1 MGIGQDN
8 PYCPLIANLSSQEKG
23 QVMSK
28 RAIIVV
34 DIQNDYFPGGK
45 YELVGI
51 DKAAQN
57 AARVIEAAR
66 EKGDRV
72 IHVQHIFPSQ
82 DAPFFTP
89 GSAGIEINPV
99 VAPREDE
106 TVVVKNYPNS
116 FLKTKLK
123 EMLDADEIE
132 DVVVVGAMSHM
143 CIDATT
149 RAASDFGYKT
159 TVVQDACATRDL
171 EHEGVTVPAA
181 SVHAAMMS
189 ALGFAYATITD
200 TEAYVAQ

>member
-1 MGIGQDN
+1 MPIVHSLQ
-8 PYCPLIANLSSQEKG
+8 PEQPEKG
-23 QVMSK
+23 LVMSK
-28 RAIIVV
+28 RAVVVV
-34 DIQNDYFPGGK
+34 DLQNDYFPGGK

-51 DKAAQN
+51 DKAAEN
-57 AARVIEAAR
+57 AARVIKAAR

-89 GSAGIEINPV
+89 DSEGSEINSV
-99 VAPREDE
+99 VIPREGE
-106 TVVVKNYPNS
+106 TVVVKNHPNS
-116 FLKTKLK
+116 FLKTGLK
-123 EMLDADEIE
+123 EILDADGIE

-159 TVVQDACATRDL
+159 TVIQDACATRNL
-171 EHEGVTVPAA
+171 EHEGVIVPAA

-200 TEAYVAQ
+200 TDAYTTQ

>member
-1 MGIGQDN
+1 
-8 PYCPLIANLSSQEKG
+8 
-23 QVMSK
+23 MSK
-28 RAIIVV
+28 RAIVVV
-34 DIQNDYFPGGK
+34 DIQKDYFPSGK
-45 YELVGI
+45 FELVGVEQ
-51 DKAAQN
+51 AAAN

-66 EKGDRV
+66 GKGDRV
-72 IHVQHIFPSQ
+72 IHIQHIFPSQ

-89 GSAGIEINPV
+89 DSEGSEISPV
-99 VAPREDE
+99 VAPRANE

-116 FLKTKLK
+116 FLKTDLK
-123 EMLDADEIE
+123 AILDADGIE
-132 DVVVVGAMSHM
+132 EVVVVGAMSHM

-171 EHEGVTVPAA
+171 EFGGVTVPAA

-200 TEAYVAQ
+200 TDRWIAG

>member
-1 MGIGQDN
+1 
-8 PYCPLIANLSSQEKG
+8 
-23 QVMSK
+23 MSK
-28 RAIIVV
+28 RAIVVV
-34 DIQNDYFPGGK
+34 DIQNDYLPGGK

-51 DKAAQN
+51 HKAAEN

-66 EKGDRV
+66 QKGDRV

-89 GSAGIEINPV
+89 DSEGSKINPV
-99 VAPREDE
+99 VTPRDGE
-106 TVVVKNYPNS
+106 TVVVKNHPNS
-116 FLKTKLK
+116 FLKTELR
-123 EMLDADEIE
+123 EILDADGIE

-171 EHEGVTVPAA
+171 EHEGITVPAA
-181 SVHAAMMS
+181 SVQAAMMS

-200 TEAYVAQ
+200 TDAYTAQ

>member
-1 MGIGQDN
+1 
-8 PYCPLIANLSSQEKG
+8 
-23 QVMSK
+23 MSN
-28 RAIIVV
+28 RAIVVV

-51 DKAAQN
+51 DKAAAN

-72 IHVQHIFPSQ
+72 IHIQHIFSSQ
-82 DAPFFTP
+82 GAPFFTP
-89 GSAGIEINPV
+89 DSEGITINPA

-106 TVVVKNYPNS
+106 TVVVKNHPNA
-116 FLKTKLK
+116 FLKTELK
-123 EMLDADEIE
+123 EILDADGI
-132 DVVVVGAMSHM
+132 DHVVVVGAMSHM
-143 CIDATT
+143 CIDATV
-149 RAASDFGYKT
+149 RAASDYGYKT

-171 EHEGVTVPAA
+171 EHEGITVPAA

-200 TEAYVAQ
+200 TKAYTAK

>member
-1 MGIGQDN
+1 
-8 PYCPLIANLSSQEKG
+8 
-23 QVMSK
+23 MSK
-28 RAIIVV
+28 RAIVVV
-34 DIQNDYFPGGK
+34 DLQNDYFAGGK

-51 DKAAQN
+51 DKAAEN

-66 EKGDRV
+66 AKGDRV
-72 IHVQHIFPSQ
+72 IHVQHIFPSP
-82 DAPFFTP
+82 DAPFFAP
-89 GSAGIEINPV
+89 DSEGSKINPL
-99 VAPREDE
+99 VAPREGE
-106 TVVVKNYPNS
+106 TVVVKNHPNS
-116 FLKTKLK
+116 FLKTELK
-123 EMLDADEIE
+123 QILDADGIE

-149 RAASDFGYKT
+149 RAASDFGYRT

-171 EHEGVTVPAA
+171 EHEGVTVPAS

>member
-1 MGIGQDN
+1 
-8 PYCPLIANLSSQEKG
+8 
-23 QVMSK
+23 MSK

-34 DIQNDYFPGGK
+34 DLQNDYFPGGK

-51 DKAAQN
+51 EEAAAN

-66 EKGDRV
+66 EKGERV
-72 IHVQHIFPSQ
+72 IHVQHIFPSH

-89 GSAGIEINPV
+89 DSDGIGINPV
-99 VAPREDE
+99 VAPREGE
-106 TVVVKNYPNS
+106 TVVVKNHPNS
-116 FLKTKLK
+116 FLETDLK
-123 EMLDADEIE
+123 QILDADGVS

-149 RAASDFGYKT
+149 RAASDFGYKV
-159 TVVQDACATRDL
+159 TVIQDACATRDL

-189 ALGFAYATITD
+189 ALGFAYATIGDTD
-200 TEAYVAQ
+200 SFVGQ

>member
-1 MGIGQDN
+1 MVKNQVDA
-8 PYCPLIANLSSQEKG
+8 YLSSHRNAEPQQKG
-23 QVMSK
+23 QAMSK
-28 RAIIVV
+28 RAIVVV

-51 DKAAQN
+51 DKAAAN

-72 IHVQHIFPSQ
+72 IHVQHIFPTQ

-89 GSAGIEINPV
+89 DSEGIEINPA
-99 VAPREDE
+99 VAPREGE
-106 TVVVKNYPNS
+106 TVVI
-116 FLKTKLK
+116 KTELK
-123 EMLDADEIE
+123 EILDADGIE
-132 DVVVVGAMSHM
+132 EVVVVGAMSHM

-149 RAASDFGYKT
+149 RAASDYGYKT

-200 TEAYVAQ
+200 TNAYTMT